1 MRAEIIAIGSELVSG
16 QSLDT
21 NSQWLSAQLSSLGI
35 PTVVHT
41 TISDELDLH
50 VSAFKI
56 AAGRADLVIMTGG
69 LGPTQDDLTREAM
82 AATAG
87 VGLFL
92 DPGSLAAIEAFFSRR
107 SRPMAERNKVQA
119 MFPEGAEPLPNPV
132 GTAPGICMVVG
143 RSIFFCLPGIPSEMR
158 VMFHEQV
165 VPRLRARNLIQRVI
179 LYRKINLFGRG
190 ESDIE
195 AKAMDLTARGRVP
208 EVGITAHEATISFRI
223 RGEGATQEEAL
234 LQTEPTARTI
244 NERFGTLVIGEGAVD
259 VPEAV
264 FEQLQQKGVTL
275 ATAES
280 CTGGLVA
287 QMITGLAG
295 VSPFYRGGIVSY
307 STEAKTALLGVSDD
321 LIREHGAVSPEV
333 AEAMAAGARLRLG
346 ADIAVSTTG
355 VAGPSGG
362 TIEKPVGLVYLGL
375 ATESGAQSR
384 RIDLGPEQP
393 RAYIQHRSA
402 KIALNLVRLEL
413 LRLPDAA
420 SAR

>member
-1 MRAEIIAIGSELVSG
+1 MRAEIIAIGSELTSG

-21 NSQWLSAQLSSLGI
+21 NSQWLSAQLGSLGI
-35 PTVVHT
+35 PVVLQT
-41 TISDELDLH
+41 TISDELDLQ

-56 AAGRADLVIMTGG
+56 AASRADLVIMTGG

-92 DPGSLAAIEAFFSRR
+92 DSDSLAAIKAFFSRR
-107 SRPMAERNKVQA
+107 RRPMAERNKVQA
-119 MFPEGAEPLPNPV
+119 MFPVGAEPLPNPI
-132 GTAPGICMVVG
+132 GTAPGICMDLG
-143 RSIFFCLPGIPSEMR
+143 TSIFFCLPGIPSEMR
-158 VMFHEQV
+158 VMFLEQV
-165 VPRLRARNLIQRVI
+165 VPRLQARNVIQRVI

-195 AKAMDLTARGRVP
+195 AEAMDLTARGRVP

-223 RGEGATQEEAL
+223 RGEGATQQEAL

-244 NERFGTLVIGEGAVD
+244 HERFGTLVLGEGVVD
-259 VPEAV
+259 LPEAV
-264 FEQLQQKGVTL
+264 FEQLQRTGVTL

-287 QMITGLAG
+287 QMITAIAG
-295 VSPFYRGGIVSY
+295 VSSFYRGGVVSY
-307 STEAKTALLGVSDD
+307 SNEAKTTLLGVPED
-321 LIREHGAVSPEV
+321 LLQKHGAVSPEV
-333 AEAMAAGARLRLG
+333 AEAMAAGARARLG

-362 TIEKPVGLVYLGL
+362 TPEKPVGLVYLGV
-375 ATESGAQSR
+375 ATAAGVLSR

-393 RAYIQHRSA
+393 RAIIQHRSA

-413 LRLPDAA
+413 LRMRD
-420 SAR
+420 SAGAR

>member
-21 NSQWLSAQLSSLGI
+21 NSQWLSSQLSSLGI

-179 LYRKINLFGRG
+179 LFRKINLFGRG

-195 AKAMDLTARGRVP
+195 AKAMDLTARGREP

-244 NERFGTLVIGEGAVD
+244 HERFGTLVIGEGAVD

-287 QMITGLAG
+287 QMITALAG
-295 VSPFYRGGIVSY
+295 VSPFYRGGVVSY
-307 STEAKTALLGVSDD
+307 SNEAKTTLLGVPDD
-321 LIREHGAVSPEV
+321 LIRKHGAVSPEV

-346 ADIAVSTTG
+346 ADIAVSTT
-355 VAGPSGG
+355 
-362 TIEKPVGLVYLGL
+362 
-375 ATESGAQSR
+375 
-384 RIDLGPEQP
+384 
-393 RAYIQHRSA
+393 
-402 KIALNLVRLEL
+402 
-413 LRLPDAA
+413 
-420 SAR
+420 

>member
-16 QSLDT
+16 QALDT
-21 NSQWLSAQLSSLGI
+21 NSQWLSAQLGSLGI
-35 PTVVHT
+35 PVVVHT
-41 TISDELDLH
+41 TIGDELDLH

-132 GTAPGICMVVG
+132 GTAPGICMDVG

-165 VPRLRARNLIQRVI
+165 VPRLRAQNLIHRVI

-244 NERFGTLVIGEGAVD
+244 YERFDTLVLGEGAVD

-287 QMITGLAG
+287 QMITALAG
-295 VSPFYRGGIVSY
+295 VSPFYRGGVVSY
-307 STEAKTALLGVSDD
+307 SNEAKTTLLGVTDD
-321 LIREHGAVSPEV
+321 LIRKHGAVSPEV
-333 AEAMAAGARLRLG
+333 AQAMAAGARLRLG

-362 TIEKPVGLVYLGL
+362 TLEKPVGLVYLGL
-375 ATESGAQSR
+375 ATEAGAQSR

-393 RAYIQHRSA
+393 RATIQRRSA

-413 LRLPDAA
+413 LRMPDAA